1 MQNIAQHI
9 TQPSVHDN
17 SNINIRAII
26 QQILEK
32 VDKQATISERV
43 KLIAIQQ
50 TLKALISDANFG
62 ILNSAQNLRE
72 HIKNVLFGDWEP
84 QALETVDD
92 VSGHV

>member
-1 MQNIAQHI
+1 M
-9 TQPSVHDN
+9 
-17 SNINIRAII
+17 
-26 QQILEK
+26 
-32 VDKQATISERV
+32 
-43 KLIAIQQ
+43 IAIQQ